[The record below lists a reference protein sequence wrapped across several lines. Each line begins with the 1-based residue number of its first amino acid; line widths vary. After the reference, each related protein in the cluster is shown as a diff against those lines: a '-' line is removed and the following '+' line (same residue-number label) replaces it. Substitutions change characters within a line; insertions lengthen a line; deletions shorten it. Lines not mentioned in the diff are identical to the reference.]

1 MASVHC
7 WLGFASSG
15 IPDGMAIRSGDMT
28 LPGGDRRPIA
38 DAGHGEKIPRPPAI
52 RFDFAP

>member
-28 LPGGDRRPIA
+28 LPGGDRKPIA